1 MLMAEKKLII
11 ISIDDVRKVLSDM
24 GLTQVIHLTDEEIGK
39 ASLLF
44 DLGLEDHEIPEFL
57 ERIEKLKYVYL
68 DKEAIIS
75 FLHNGYT
82 TNVYDFGAFISEH
95 FYTTRPM

>member
-1 MLMAEKKLII
+1 MKNTKKRI
-11 ISIDDVRKVLSDM
+11 ISVNVVRKVLSDI
-24 GLTQVIHLTDEEIGK
+24 GFTEISRLTDEEIGK

-68 DKEAIIS
+68 DKEAIIN

-82 TNVYDFGAFISEH
+82 TNVYDLGDFSSEH
-95 FYTTRPM
+95 FYMTRPM

>member
-1 MLMAEKKLII
+1 MLMEKKIFI
-11 ISIDDVRKVLSDM
+11 ISIHAVRKVLSDM
-24 GLTQVIHLTDEEIGK
+24 GLTQVIHLTDEEIGR

-57 ERIEKLKYVYL
+57 ERIEKLKDVYL
-68 DKEAIIS
+68 DKEAIIN

-82 TNVYDFGAFISEH
+82 TNVFDLRDFSSKH
-95 FYTTRPM
+95 FSTTRPM